1 MLNFVKKAF
10 KVYLEIL
17 LWVILIAC
25 AVLGAVIGSSI
36 DSDGGFVGFI
46 LGAVFGLIVCVLG
59 GGIIATFLKIEEH
72 LEAIRYKGISLN
84 KASANKNKTNNTKTN
99 ETTTKNIDETDDASV
114 ENQNYDTIV
123 CVRCGYLNSTDDD
136 VCQSCGAVL
145 IK

>member
-36 DSDGGFVGFI
+36 DSDGGFVGFL
-46 LGAVFGLIVCVLG
+46 LGAIFGIIICVLG

-72 LEAIRYKGISLN
+72 LEAIRNKDTVNPNDAQLTTSAIPSSNNFNIGRQQASPSQGYIQGSLICPLC
-84 KASANKNKTNNTKTN
+84 KKHLSVQDEDNNICPHCRKKLT
-99 ETTTKNIDETDDASV
+99 
-114 ENQNYDTIV
+114 Q
-123 CVRCGYLNSTDDD
+123 
-136 VCQSCGAVL
+136 
-145 IK
+145 